1 MKPQPNTDVAVENG
15 VDSRALSEPYMVVC
29 RGKIF
34 KEQKI
39 KKYPKCD
46 EELDKFYDY

>member
-1 MKPQPNTDVAVENG
+1 MPIWLISNDNPLD
-15 VDSRALSEPYMVVC
+15 DFRALSEPYMVVC

-34 KEQKI
+34 KEPKI

-46 EELDKFYDY
+46 EELDKFYDC

>member
-15 VDSRALSEPYMVVC
+15 VDFRTLSKPYMVVC

-39 KKYPKCD
+39 KKYPKFD
-46 EELDKFYDY
+46 E